1 MKWDSPTSIASR
13 FAAPVAI
20 AAPATPIFSGYTI
33 SQSPKMFAAVQV
45 KETASDSPGFPSFLA
60 KQLKHGPIM
69 VDMRKTEY
77 QKM

>member
-1 MKWDSPTSIASR
+1 
-13 FAAPVAI
+13 
-20 AAPATPIFSGYTI
+20 
-33 SQSPKMFAAVQV
+33 MFAAVQV
-45 KETASDSPGFPSFLA
+45 KETASDSPGFPPFLA